1 MVTIKRYPNR
11 KLYDTEARKY
21 ITLEKV
27 AELIRSGNEVEVLDT
42 ASGDDLTALI
52 LTQIIYEQ
60 EKKNGGFLPRSVLQ
74 SLVQSGGETLNNLRN
89 GLSYPL
95 NLVSHVDDEIRR
107 RVEILV
113 KEGEIRL
120 EDGQQMV
127 KRLIQNA
134 SESFSNQSEEGR
146 SADFFDRLK
155 LLGVPSRSELE
166 DLKNQIATL
175 EQALATLTESEED
188 DGEV

>member
-42 ASGDDLTALI
+42 ASGEDLTALI

-134 SESFSNQSEEGR
+134 SESFAGPNEEGR

-175 EQALATLTESEED
+175 EQALASLTESDEED
-188 DGEV
+188 EEV